1 MNLPTKALLG
11 AAFLCAT
18 TLAQAELTW
27 EKTELELTP
36 AAGSDTAVFTFKY
49 ENKGDKQIHIN
60 AVRPSCGC
68 TTATLKSND
77 VKPGEKGEIV
87 ATLKT
92 GDHSG
97 LLQKTVTVETDDT
110 QHPQTVLTLK
120 ATVSQVLELQPALV
134 FWQNKEEP
142 KAKTITAKV
151 GKGVNIKKLDVTS
164 SGPEFTTKVEP
175 GANAGEFKI
184 EVTPHDTEHQLNATL
199 TIKPDSSAGPAVAQK
214 VFTAT
219 ARVMPLVTATST
231 GK

>member
-1 MNLPTKALLG
+1 MNLPTKVLLG

-18 TLAQAELTW
+18 SLAQAELTW
-27 EKTELELTP
+27 EKTELEETP
-36 AAGSDTAVFTFKY
+36 AAGADSAIFTFKY
-49 ENKGDKQIHIN
+49 ENKGDKLIHISN
-60 AVRPSCGC
+60 VRPSCGC

-97 LLQKTVTVETDDT
+97 QLQKTVTVETDDAKA
-110 QHPQTVLTLK
+110 PSTVLTIK
-120 ATVSQVLELQPALV
+120 ANVSMVLELQPNMV
-134 FWQNKEEP
+134 FWQAKEDP
-142 KAKTITAKV
+142 KPKTITAKV

-164 SGPEFTTKVEP
+164 SAPEFTTKVEA
-175 GANAGEFKI
+175 GAAAGEFKI
-184 EVTPHDTEHQLNATL
+184 VVTPKDTEHQANATL
-199 TIKPDSSAGPAVAQK
+199 TVKPDSSAGEQIAAK

-219 ARVMPLVTATST
+219 ARVMPLVTAAAT

>member
-1 MNLPTKALLG
+1 MNLPTKALIG

-27 EKTELELTP
+27 EKTELEQSP
-36 AAGSDTAVFTFKY
+36 QPGADSAVFTFKY
-49 ENKGDKQIHIN
+49 ENKSDKQIHIN

-92 GDHSG
+92 GDHAG
-97 LLQKTVTVETDDT
+97 VLQKTVTVETDDPK
-110 QHPQTVLTLK
+110 QPNTVLTLK
-120 ATVSQVLELQPALV
+120 ATVAQVLEVEPALV
-134 FWQNKEEP
+134 FWQAKEEP
-142 KAKTITAKV
+142 KPKTITVKV
-151 GKGVNIKKLDVTS
+151 GKGVNIKKLDVTC

-175 GANAGEFKI
+175 GSAAGEFKI
-184 EVTPHDTEHQLNATL
+184 VVTPHDTEHQLNATL
-199 TIKPDSSAGPAVAQK
+199 TIKPDRSAGDVLAAK

-219 ARVMPLVTATST
+219 ARVMPLVTNTSS
-231 GK
+231 GS